1 MYCRTCGNKMN
12 DNAEICVKCGVK
24 RNVGN
29 AYCQICGAHTDE
41 TMTFCSECGSKLIR
55 GFSSEEMKKTVIS
68 KGKYAASIILI
79 LIGMLFFV
87 GVLINGI
94 RLLNKPYMSEF
105 YVQPLIICVVCS
117 VIFCGIGGFIKKI

>member
-1 MYCRTCGNKMN
+1 MYKRILYEEFVKKDIPKRTINETAKYDKNSWNSYLEKVNKRVN
-12 DNAEICVKCGVK
+12 RLHNGINNID
-24 RNVGN
+24 
-29 AYCQICGAHTDE
+29 
-41 TMTFCSECGSKLIR
+41 
-55 GFSSEEMKKTVIS
+55 
-68 KGKYAASIILI
+68 AASIILI